1 MRPRWHLCWTNSHP
15 KLSRSRPL
23 LALSIARCVR
33 VSSPTETNTARS
45 HTLANSARS
54 RRAQPAELLR
64 EQKALGDDGSRPA
77 SETKERKKTRGRS
90 KLSMK
95 LKKKRKN
102 VIDLEKA
109 KLIEKLEEEKKR
121 RRIEAGSRGSVER
134 APGALRRFSAG
145 KAKRDSSI
153 VARPRHSC
161 TRAGAELNKR
171 MTWSKRNSAWSSRS
185 RRHACRCAPGLFRRP
200 PARFQTAAL

>member
-1 MRPRWHLCWTNSHP
+1 MVPGAGEPNYDALEANPFESRQQRREAEVASLLDKLAPETITLAPAVGTVDRAVRARFVSHGDEH
-15 KLSRSRPL
+15 RG
-23 LALSIARCVR
+23 
-33 VSSPTETNTARS
+33 S

-64 EQKALGDDGSRPA
+64 EQKALCDDGSRPA

-121 RRIEAGSRGSVER
+121 RRIDEGSQDPSND

-145 KAKRDSSI
+145 KAK
-153 VARPRHSC
+153 
-161 TRAGAELNKR
+161 
-171 MTWSKRNSAWSSRS
+171 SR
-185 RRHACRCAPGLFRRP
+185 
-200 PARFQTAAL
+200 